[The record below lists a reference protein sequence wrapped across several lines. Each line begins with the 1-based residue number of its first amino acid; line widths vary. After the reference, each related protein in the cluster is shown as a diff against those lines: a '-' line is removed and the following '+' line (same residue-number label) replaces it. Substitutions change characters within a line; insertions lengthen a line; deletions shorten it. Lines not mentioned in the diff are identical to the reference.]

1 MINAR
6 LSFPTSET
14 VVDLSK
20 PLYELQSQ
28 LRKANVLTHPN
39 NITLDNSRM
48 LKVELFAEDS
58 TGENILDLVDT
69 DSDTLGTVNKL
80 CSLIRKMDYRDD
92 KVFSDKLASGRYT
105 TLTDA
110 ICAAEKLNEARR
122 IENKKQEQV
131 R

>member
-69 DSDTLGTVNKL
+69 DSDTLGTVNRL
-80 CSLIRKMDYRDD
+80 CNLIRKMDYRDD
-92 KVFSDKLASGRYT
+92 KVFSEKIANGNYA
-105 TLTDA
+105 TLTEA
-110 ICAAEKLNEARR
+110 TRAAEKLNKVRR
-122 IENKKQEQV
+122 IENKKQEQI

>member
-92 KVFSDKLASGRYT
+92 KVFSDNLANGSYA
-105 TLTDA
+105 TLTEA
-110 ICAAEKLNEARR
+110 TRAAEKLNEARR

>member
-1 MINAR
+1 MINAK

-20 PLYELQSQ
+20 PLYELQTQ
-28 LRKANVLTHPN
+28 LRKAGVLTHPN

-48 LKVELFAEDS
+48 LKVELFTEDS

-69 DSDTLGTVNKL
+69 SSDTLGTVNKL

-92 KVFSDKLASGRYT
+92 KVFSENLANGSYA
-105 TLTDA
+105 TLTEA
-110 ICAAEKLNEARR
+110 TRAAEKLNEARR
-122 IENKKQEQV
+122 IENKKQEQI

>member
-14 VVDLSK
+14 IVDLSK

-69 DSDTLGTVNKL
+69 DSDTLGTVNRL
-80 CSLIRKMDYRDD
+80 CNNVQTMDYRDD
-92 KVFSDKLASGRYT
+92 KVFTQKLADGEFSS
-105 TLTDA
+105 LTDA
-110 ICAAEKLNEARR
+110 LRMTEKLKEQRR
-122 IENKKQEQV
+122 IRNKREQS

>member
-14 VVDLSK
+14 IVDLSK

-69 DSDTLGTVNKL
+69 DSDTLGTVNRL
-80 CSLIRKMDYRDD
+80 CNNVQTMDYRDD
-92 KVFSDKLASGRYT
+92 KVFTQKLADGEFSS
-105 TLTDA
+105 LTDA
-110 ICAAEKLNEARR
+110 LRMTEKLKEQRR
-122 IENKKQEQV
+122 IKNKREQS

>member
-20 PLYELQSQ
+20 PLYELQTQ

-69 DSDTLGTVNKL
+69 DSDTLGTVNRL
-80 CSLIRKMDYRDD
+80 CNNVQTMDYRDD
-92 KVFSDKLASGRYT
+92 KVFTQKLADGEFSS
-105 TLTDA
+105 LTDA
-110 ICAAEKLNEARR
+110 LRMTEKLKEQRR
-122 IENKKQEQV
+122 IRNKREQS

>member
-20 PLYELQSQ
+20 PLYELQAQ
-28 LRKANVLTHPN
+28 LRKAGVLTHPN

-48 LKVELFAEDS
+48 LKVELFTEDT

-69 DSDTLGTVNKL
+69 SSDTLATVNKL

-92 KVFSDKLASGRYT
+92 KVFSDNLSNGSYA
-105 TLTDA
+105 TLTEA
-110 ICAAEKLNEARR
+110 TRVAEKLNEVRR
-122 IENKKQEQV
+122 IENKK
-131 R
+131 